1 VCKDGVW
8 MDYKPEV
15 KEDIEDK
22 DQQDEDFDGLDDYQP
37 KPDATFQD
45 AEIED
50 KFANHYGIHQDHKD
64 GSTQNCESRQHDQ
77 EGFAGMGDV
86 VLSPLV
92 AAQE

>member
-45 AEIED
+45 TEIED
-50 KFANHYGIHQDHKD
+50 KSANH
-64 GSTQNCESRQHDQ
+64 
-77 EGFAGMGDV
+77 
-86 VLSPLV
+86 
-92 AAQE
+92 